1 MITRGARDEGEEQ
14 EAGIQ
19 ANFYVNEIKLSSN
32 VDAVVRVYNKEQVK
46 LQCAG
51 HWPKSS

>member
-19 ANFYVNEIKLSSN
+19 ENFYVNEIFIK
-32 VDAVVRVYNKEQVK
+32 VI
-46 LQCAG
+46 
-51 HWPKSS
+51 

>member
-19 ANFYVNEIKLSSN
+19 ANFYVNDIFIK
-32 VDAVVRVYNKEQVK
+32 VI
-46 LQCAG
+46 
-51 HWPKSS
+51 